1 MVTASYVSDEMRALD
16 AQFKQADLVCLNEV
30 CAYSA
35 CSCSVYSASCKV
47 GVDPGMDHMS
57 AQKVIHEVEE
67 KGGKV
72 VSFSSLCG
80 GLPAP
85 EAADNQ
91 LRFRSFLLLPFLN
104 CFR

>member
-1 MVTASYVSDEMRALD
+1 MSTQSI
-16 AQFKQADLVCLNEV
+16 
-30 CAYSA
+30 AYLA
-35 CSCSVYSASCKV
+35 FLQV

-72 VSFSSLCG
+72 VTFSSLCG

-85 EAADNQ
+85 EAANN
-91 LRFRSFLLLPFLN
+91 LLK
-104 CFR
+104 